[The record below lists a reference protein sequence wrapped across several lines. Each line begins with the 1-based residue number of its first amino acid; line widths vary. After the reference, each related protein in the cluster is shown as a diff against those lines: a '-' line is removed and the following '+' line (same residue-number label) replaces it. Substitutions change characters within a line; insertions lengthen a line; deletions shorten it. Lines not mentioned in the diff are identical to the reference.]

1 MQNNFVRKQ
10 KKKEFVMVLL
20 ICMVCLSAV
29 IWGAAAFSK
38 RDSKKEKDNSEDII
52 NLNETTNSANAATS
66 GSDGEGE
73 SVNSKV
79 VKPAQ
84 QTEPA
89 TESVTKPEPQTTK
102 PAEIPETK
110 PQNTQPEQ
118 VETQAV
124 QNETTADTQ
133 PANSPVAALSFNQ
146 ESILMWPVEGNVI
159 LAFNMENTIYFP
171 TLDSYR
177 CNPAMVIQGDLG
189 MNVVSAAKGY
199 VKEIG
204 KDAEIGNYI
213 VMSLGNDYEITY
225 GQLADIC
232 VNEGDLVEQAQKI
245 ASVAEPSKYYVR
257 EGANIY
263 LKLTQAGTPVDPL
276 DYLE

>member
-38 RDSKKEKDNSEDII
+38 RDSGKKKDNSEDII

-66 GSDGEGE
+66 GTDGEGE

-79 VKPAQ
+79 NNPTQ
-84 QTEPA
+84 QTEPV
-89 TESVTKPEPQTTK
+89 TESVTEPEPQTTV
-102 PAEIPETK
+102 PVETTERIL
-110 PQNTQPEQ
+110 QNTEPEQ
-118 VETQAV
+118 NETQPV
-124 QNETTADTQ
+124 QNETPDTKQ
-133 PANSPVAALSFNQ
+133 ANSTAVSLSFNQ
-146 ESILMWPVEGNVI
+146 ESILMWPVEGNVV
-159 LAFNMENTIYFP
+159 LGFNMENTIYFP

-177 CNPAMVIQGDLG
+177 CNPAMIIQGELG
-189 MNVVSAAKGY
+189 MDVVSAAKGY

-204 KDAEIGNYI
+204 TDAEIGNYI
-213 VMSLGNDYEITY
+213 VMSLGDDYEITY

-232 VNEGDLVEQAQKI
+232 VNKGDLVDQAQKI

>member
-1 MQNNFVRKQ
+1 MQDNFVRKQ

-38 RDSKKEKDNSEDII
+38 RDSGKEKDNSDDII
-52 NLNETTNSANAATS
+52 NLNETTNSADAATS
-66 GSDGEGE
+66 GTDGEGE

-79 VKPAQ
+79 NRPTQ
-84 QTEPA
+84 QTEPV
-89 TESVTKPEPQTTK
+89 TESVTKPEPQTTV
-102 PAEIPETK
+102 PAETTANSVRETPP
-110 PQNTQPEQ
+110 PQNETQP
-118 VETQAV
+118 V
-124 QNETTADTQ
+124 QNETPDTQ
-133 PANSPVAALSFNQ
+133 QVDIPAVSLSFNQ

-159 LAFNMENTIYFP
+159 LGFNMENTIYFP

-177 CNPAMVIQGDLG
+177 CNPAMIIQGELG

-199 VKEIG
+199 VKDIG
-204 KDAEIGNYI
+204 TDAEIGNYI
-213 VMSLGNDYEITY
+213 VMSLGDDYEITY

-232 VNEGDLVEQAQKI
+232 VNKGDLVEQAQKI